1 MAVSLGCPALWSAA
15 ARGASRGGLNHGEGQ
30 LRGFSYLPITA
41 TRRFRSEKK
50 ASHPTLTAARCSDP
64 SRGIASITPPTT
76 SGGWPHT
83 DTSTSQPDSALLVV
97 VVVCTCMPRP
107 PGARV
112 RLRGRGPRE
121 PGPMRRSRALFWSLH
136 FICSNTNQRDGDK
149 REQVSRDKTLSS
161 NSPQADQHL
170 WRSGRSGRD
179 SRQPQQPPR

>member
-112 RLRGRGPRE
+112 WLRGRGPRE

-149 REQVSRDKTLSS
+149 REQVSRDKALSS
-161 NSPQADQHL
+161 SSPQADQHL